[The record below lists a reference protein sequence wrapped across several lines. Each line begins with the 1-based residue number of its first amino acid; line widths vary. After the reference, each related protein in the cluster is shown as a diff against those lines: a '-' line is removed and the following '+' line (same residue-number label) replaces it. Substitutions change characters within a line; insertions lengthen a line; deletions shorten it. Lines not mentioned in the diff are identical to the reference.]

1 MFTPVITNT
10 ENNLLSTLYNIIKVL
25 VDIYVIINNPNA
37 SDSINIPNAS
47 DSTNIPNA
55 SSFTNRSNRSNESSF
70 TNMENT
76 SGTINIPDYLIPHNA
91 TIIDYSCVSKRTN

>member
-10 ENNLLSTLYNIIKVL
+10 ENNLLSNLYNIIKVL
-25 VDIYVIINNPNA
+25 VDIYIIINNPNA
-37 SDSINIPNAS
+37 SDS
-47 DSTNIPNA
+47 TNRSNT
-55 SSFTNRSNRSNESSF
+55 SHFTNRSNASICS